1 LILSLSFLHWWRW
14 SVISSRCQLYLSRM
28 CMFLWTYMHI
38 YLRHIVTI
46 ICKSEKKFLIFLLSI
61 FLALFFLPFH
71 ALVFVAILILLLLHT
86 IRPTSLLKFIIV
98 VFEHVGFKLNEER
111 SRMQSIF
118 NLYLSLPISCPS
130 FCRYN
135 LYWRNLYFYTNLVA
149 HTRPWYT

>member
-1 LILSLSFLHWWRW
+1 M
-14 SVISSRCQLYLSRM
+14 VQLYHRDANYIFPVCACSFKYIRTFIRDIL
-28 CMFLWTYMHI
+28 
-38 YLRHIVTI
+38 LRLFANL
-46 ICKSEKKFLIFLLSI
+46 KKILCFFLLSI

-71 ALVFVAILILLLLHT
+71 ALVFVAILILLLLHA

-98 VFEHVGFKLNEER
+98 VFLFEHVNFKLNEER

-149 HTRPWYT
+149 HTRP

>member
-1 LILSLSFLHWWRW
+1 MPSISFPYVRVPLN
-14 SVISSRCQLYLSRM
+14 I
-28 CMFLWTYMHI
+28 YMHI
-38 YLRHIVTI
+38 YPRHIVTV
-46 ICKSEKKFLIFLLSI
+46 ICKSEKKFLAFLLSI

-86 IRPTSLLKFIIV
+86 IRSTSLLKFIMSFW
-98 VFEHVGFKLNEER
+98 FEHVSFKLNEER

-118 NLYLSLPISCPS
+118 NLYSSLPISCPS

-149 HTRPWYT
+149 HTRP